1 LPGASDI
8 EAQLNRRGV
17 DTVVITGTLTN
28 VCCESSARDAMMRNF
43 QVIMVPDGNATYNDT
58 LHNASLTSLSI
69 VFADLMTSDEVI
81 QALGA
86 DVS

>member
-1 LPGASDI
+1 
-8 EAQLNRRGV
+8 
-17 DTVVITGTLTN
+17 
-28 VCCESSARDAMMRNF
+28 
-43 QVIMVPDGNATYNDT
+43 MVPDGNATYNDT

-86 DVS
+86 DGL